1 MQDNTATIDTQQSD
15 SLRNIVLGCYAASL
29 LGPFISIGMLNVP
42 VMLVAWFYSSRA
54 RDTAYEDHLKQL
66 IQTPLICLVLMV
78 VVIFTRILALP
89 GSIAL
94 IGWFL
99 YRMMKGALRASR
111 TEFPGRRPATCDLR
125 PGAGRHDVTDGET
138 GAPARRGRLIP
149 GGCVII

>member
-1 MQDNTATIDTQQSD
+1 MQDNATTIDIQQSD
-15 SLRNIVLGCYAASL
+15 SLRNIVLGCYAAPL

-42 VMLVAWFYSSRA
+42 VMLVAWFSSSRA

-99 YRMMKGALRASR
+99 YRMVKGALRAYSR
-111 TEFPGRRPATCDLR
+111 EPFSD
-125 PGAGRHDVTDGET
+125 
-138 GAPARRGRLIP
+138 
-149 GGCVII
+149 

>member
-1 MQDNTATIDTQQSD
+1 MQDNATTIDIQQSD

-99 YRMMKGALRASR
+99 YRMVKGALRAY
-111 TEFPGRRPATCDLR
+111 RREPFSDWVLGPATCDLR
-125 PGAGRHDVTDGET
+125 PAT
-138 GAPARRGRLIP
+138 GCQVPGVGCRRA
-149 GGCVII
+149 